1 MSTLFISDLHLDR
14 NRPKIIDYFVDA
26 LTNLEKNI
34 SSIYILGDLVE
45 YWVGDDD
52 PGKGLEKAF
61 NAIQK
66 KSTTTRIYFM
76 HGNRDFLISDKFCKK
91 YGMELIDDP
100 TVIELSGKKI
110 LLMHGDTLCTDDIKY
125 QNYRKLVRSKEWQ
138 VEMLKKTLEERLSIA
153 EELRKKSQEEIKNKE
168 DDIMDVNNHAVEE
181 IIKQY
186 QVDILIHGHTH
197 RPNIHELEINNKNV
211 KRLVLG
217 DWYKSAYL
225 LKYENEKIIIDKKS
239 LINQKV
245 HNS

>member
-1 MSTLFISDLHLDR
+1 
-14 NRPKIIDYFVDA
+14 
-26 LTNLEKNI
+26 
-34 SSIYILGDLVE
+34 
-45 YWVGDDD
+45 
-52 PGKGLEKAF
+52 
-61 NAIQK
+61 
-66 KSTTTRIYFM
+66 
-76 HGNRDFLISDKFCKK
+76 
-91 YGMELIDDP
+91 
-100 TVIELSGKKI
+100 
-110 LLMHGDTLCTDDIKY
+110 
-125 QNYRKLVRSKEWQ
+125 
-138 VEMLKKTLEERLSIA
+138 
-153 EELRKKSQEEIKNKE
+153 
-168 DDIMDVNNHAVEE
+168 MDVNNHAVEE